1 METQQLTPH
10 QISTLAY
17 ETIFKLIISVLSDE
31 QKNHLKLVAEAAI
44 DPETGPLSS
53 SPDTDEENMQRI
65 AHRVADVIF
74 AGLEVDH

>member
-17 ETIFKLIISVLSDE
+17 ESIFKLIISVLNDE
-31 QKNHLKLVAEAAI
+31 QKNRLKLVAEAAI
-44 DPETGPLSS
+44 DPEAGPLSS

-65 AHRVADVIF
+65 AHRIADVVF
-74 AGLEVDH
+74 AGLEVEH